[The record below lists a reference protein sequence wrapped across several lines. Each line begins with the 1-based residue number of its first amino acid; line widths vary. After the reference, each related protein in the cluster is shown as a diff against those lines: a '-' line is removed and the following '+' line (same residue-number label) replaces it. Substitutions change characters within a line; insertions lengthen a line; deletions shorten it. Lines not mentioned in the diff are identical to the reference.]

1 MPAALEPH
9 FLPLQFPKAVQLEK
23 PLISQGSSIISDTT
37 KDEQLSSRKCLGYF
51 VTELAQLQV
60 EAFDTFF
67 FNFFFN
73 KSHQPSAMHGCN
85 FHPDR

>member
-1 MPAALEPH
+1 MPAALEPC
-9 FLPLQFPKAVQLEK
+9 FFPLQFPKAVQLEK

-60 EAFDTFF
+60 EAF
-67 FNFFFN
+67 N
-73 KSHQPSAMHGCN
+73 
-85 FHPDR
+85 